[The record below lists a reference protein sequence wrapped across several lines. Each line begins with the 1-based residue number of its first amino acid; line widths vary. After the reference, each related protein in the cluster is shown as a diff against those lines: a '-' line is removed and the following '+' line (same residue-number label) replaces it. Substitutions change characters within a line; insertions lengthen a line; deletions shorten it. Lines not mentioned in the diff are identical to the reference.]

1 MAGSY
6 TRRIQL
12 YINGKEVNND
22 IRSIK
27 NEMNKLINE
36 QSRMTRGSK
45 EYLEAGAKIR
55 TLKGIV
61 QEHNDQLKATAKSW
75 FNLKAM
81 SENMNRYFMLFGSFV
96 GGVTGLIFSGKKAIT
111 TFAEFDDKVG
121 DVIKTTQLGKEAVM
135 GMNEEFKK
143 MDTRTAQ
150 LEILDLARVGG
161 KLGLTKEKDVEG
173 FVKAADKI
181 NVALK
186 EDLGGN
192 AEEAVNEIGKLVDIF
207 KVKEQFGIED
217 SMIKTGSA
225 INALGAASTA
235 NEGYIVEFTKRVAG
249 VAPQA
254 KISIENV
261 MGLAAT
267 LDSLGQTSEVS
278 STVYSAVITGMF
290 QDTETYSKIAG
301 MSVKAFSNLLKKDA
315 NEAFIKLLEGL
326 NGNGAGMEELTKK
339 MDDMGL
345 EGKRSIAV
353 LGVLAGNTK
362 TLRDQ
367 QALSNTEFNKG
378 TSILNEFNTKNNTAQ
393 AKLEKNRKELYNM
406 TVELGEKLMP
416 VLTMTTSGFTY
427 FVKSVSI
434 TTDWLIRNSGAIIT
448 VASAI
453 AVYSVAAKIEAY
465 WMEKTFQARMAN
477 MTAAKAHKAAEEAA
491 TKATELNI
499 IATTAQQEAEIA
511 SAEAKALKIAASKA
525 KRAAELAEIQSIEL
539 EIAATEAQA
548 LAEKSSVKSKEL
560 SIAATNAK
568 KLADNASQKAT
579 KLNIAATEAQAMA
592 DKAATGTTL
601 QGTMATK
608 AGELVKR
615 SSTAAT
621 LLFAAA
627 KALLTGNIGRASAAM
642 KVFNSTVGMSPL
654 GIIMSLLSLV
664 AGAFILFHKN
674 SEKARESVNNFYKDL
689 TTEKRNMNDLFEILK
704 KTKTGSEERKK
715 AIEEVNRV
723 YGQYLPSLLSE
734 KSTLI
739 DIEKAQ
745 TAANKALIQAVALK
759 SKESTL
765 QEIINESSQAQM
777 DSMKEMVFSVESKKG
792 ASVAGLFQN
801 DLMKLFEES
810 DRYTSIYDKKLQERI
825 GEVARKYNI
834 AFINVFEGM
843 KDVVSARKKE
853 KEEVKSL
860 NAFYDAYIGSLET
873 INGITSKSNDLNE
886 QIRQKRLALARAE
899 TKDEKQEIQVEIKRL
914 EALKKDSEKTVNSG
928 GYTPN
933 DKSKKKYSLT
943 DDLNYTRE
951 LYRLKNSFLD
961 GEIKTEEEYNRQKL
975 DLDIKYLDLR
985 IKANKDKEQ
994 ELSDIKQDFADKKL
1008 EKKKAE
1014 DKRLEALT
1022 EASTAADNEVQ
1033 KEKESYEKKL
1043 KELELYGKTKEQM
1056 TALELRAYESLNS
1069 EHLKKLN
1076 KLEADALKAGVERRM
1091 QAIDSGLQDLKMKNA
1106 DELSSITSLEQAKA
1120 LLSDSMSSKELRKIK
1135 TLEQAKEELKKK
1147 YQVDEEK
1154 FAREHL
1160 TKLLKLLQAVMSIDP
1175 LPGINLSNKLL
1186 SEADKKVLTERINE
1200 IKKTLGGLR
1209 AVSGNDEKTQEQLD
1223 KEARDKYATEFHT
1236 EQKKIDILGF
1246 TQDDWLALF
1255 DNLESGKVGVNE
1267 ISLAV
1272 SSLIEAWGM
1281 YNKFL
1286 SINENKQIKNYE
1298 KTNNERKK
1306 TLQKQL
1312 DRGVISQ
1319 EAYNSKVE
1327 ALDAEL
1333 DAKKEEISI
1342 RQAKREKALAIASI
1356 IQNTAASLIHLW
1368 LNPGFPM
1375 AIPLSILVGG
1385 IGAFQLATAMA
1396 TEIPGAE
1403 TGGFIDV
1410 LRSQDGKP
1418 FNAKYD
1424 PRKRGFVSG
1433 PTVIVGEKPNSSEYV
1448 VSDDGVNNPTIRPV
1462 LDILEMA
1469 RQNGNLAQINL
1480 PAIMNSMNPG
1490 RVSGRE
1496 TGGYFD
1502 MEKMANKS
1510 FLFSGENKVPD
1521 NNDVIEKMYQVL
1533 QMLNQRLEK
1542 PIKADVSLRGR
1553 NGIYEM
1559 MEEDNQL
1566 KNNTIL

>member
-36 QSRMTRGSK
+36 QARMTRGSK

-55 TLKGIV
+55 TLKGII
-61 QEHNDQLKATAKSW
+61 QEHNDQLKTTSRGW

-81 SENMNRYFMLFGSFV
+81 AENMNRYFILFGSFV
-96 GGVTGLIFSGKKAIT
+96 AGLTGIITGGKRAIT
-111 TFAEFDDKVG
+111 TFAEFDDKVS
-121 DVIKTTQLGKEAVM
+121 DVMKTTQLGKDAVM

-150 LEILDLARVGG
+150 LELLDLARAGG

-173 FVKAADKI
+173 FVKATDKI
-181 NVALK
+181 SVALK

-207 KVKEQFGIED
+207 KVKEKYGIEE
-217 SMIKTGSA
+217 SLLKTGSA

-254 KISIENV
+254 KISIQNV

-326 NGNGAGMEELTKK
+326 NGNGAGMEELTQK
-339 MDDMGL
+339 MDGLGL

-367 QALSNTEFNKG
+367 QKLSNDEFNKG
-378 TSILNEFNTKNNTAQ
+378 TSILNEFNTKNNNAQ
-393 AKLEKNRKELYNM
+393 ANLEKKKKELYNL
-406 TVELGEKLMP
+406 TVDLGQKLMP
-416 VLTMTTSGFTY
+416 VLTMSTSGFSY

-434 TTDWLIRNSGAIIT
+434 TTDWFIRNSRAIIT
-448 VASAI
+448 TTSAI
-453 AVYSVAAKIEAY
+453 AAY
-465 WMEKTFQARMAN
+465 T
-477 MTAAKAHKAAEEAA
+477 
-491 TKATELNI
+491 
-499 IATTAQQEAEIA
+499 
-511 SAEAKALKIAASKA
+511 
-525 KRAAELAEIQSIEL
+525 
-539 EIAATEAQA
+539 
-548 LAEKSSVKSKEL
+548 V
-560 SIAATNAK
+560 
-568 KLADNASQKAT
+568 AT
-579 KLNIAATEAQAMA
+579 KLATLWQQRSTAGTIANTIVTKAKTLATEGAFAATQ
-592 DKAATGTTL
+592 
-601 QGTMATK
+601 
-608 AGELVKR
+608 
-615 SSTAAT
+615 
-621 LLFAAA
+621 LLAAA
-627 KALLTGNIGRASAAM
+627 EMLLTGNIKGATQAM
-642 KVFNSTVGMSPL
+642 RVFTATTRLNPIGLLVGLITVA
-654 GIIMSLLSLV
+654 
-664 AGAFILFHKN
+664 AGAFMAFRDKADDAKSSNEDFLESLKTHTDSVIKEKN
-674 SEKARESVNNFYKDL
+674 EVNSLIRHIITLNEKSEYRKKLISELQEKYPDFLKNINTEKVSNAQLLLVLERVNSSYQQRLKLAGIKAREEAI
-689 TTEKRNMNDLFEILK
+689 EKKIVDNESRKLEI
-704 KTKTGSEERKK
+704 EEQLEELRKK
-715 AIEEVNRV
+715 A
-723 YGQYLPSLLSE
+723 
-734 KSTLI
+734 T
-739 DIEKAQ
+739 
-745 TAANKALIQAVALK
+745 TAGSSDDRLAKALESEYNTLAGKNKELSNQLDALSK
-759 SKESTL
+759 KESSL
-765 QEIINESSQAQM
+765 QESM
-777 DSMKEMVFSVESKKG
+777 DT
-792 ASVAGLFQN
+792 
-801 DLMKLFEES
+801 
-810 DRYTSIYDKKLQERI
+810 TS
-825 GEVARKYNI
+825 
-834 AFINVFEGM
+834 
-843 KDVVSARKKE
+843 
-853 KEEVKSL
+853 
-860 NAFYDAYIGSLET
+860 
-873 INGITSKSNDLNE
+873 
-886 QIRQKRLALARAE
+886 
-899 TKDEKQEIQVEIKRL
+899 L
-914 EALKKDSEKTVNSG
+914 EALKKQKAQIESGIKTTESQLATAKDKQLQDKIDF
-928 GYTPN
+928 YTGQLKQYNLQSKLLDEQIKNAKAAQTQKEPAAGDGFTPA
-933 DKSKKKYSLT
+933 DKNKKKYSLT
-943 DDLNYTRE
+943 DDLKYTRE
-951 LYRLKNSFLD
+951 LYRLKNRFLD

-985 IKANKDKEQ
+985 IKAHKDKE
-994 ELSDIKQDFADKKL
+994 EDLIDIQQDFADKKL

-1014 DKRLEALT
+1014 DKRLDALT
-1022 EASTAADNEVQ
+1022 EASTAADNELQ
-1033 KEKESYEKKL
+1033 KEKGSYEKKL
-1043 KELELYGKTKEQM
+1043 KELDLYGKTKEQM
-1056 TALELRAYESLNS
+1056 TALELKAYESLTS
-1069 EHLKKLN
+1069 EHLKKLD
-1076 KLEADALKAGVERRM
+1076 KLDADAIKAEIERKQ
-1091 QAIDSGLQDLKMKNA
+1091 QAFESGLQDLRMKNA
-1106 DELSSITSLEQAKA
+1106 DELSEITSLEQAKS
-1120 LLSDSMSSKELRKIK
+1120 LLAGTMSSDELNKIK
-1135 TLEQAKEELKKK
+1135 TLEQAKKALKKK
-1147 YQVDEEK
+1147 YQSEEEK
-1154 FAREHL
+1154 FTREHL
-1160 TKLLKLLQAVMSIDP
+1160 QEILTQLQQVVNTGNM
-1175 LPGINLSNKLL
+1175 PGIDLSNKLL
-1186 SEADKKVLTERINE
+1186 SEEEKKILIDRINE
-1200 IKKTLGGLR
+1200 IKKTMGGLR
-1209 AVSGNDEKTQEQLD
+1209 NESGSDNKTQQELD
-1223 KEARDKYATEFHT
+1223 KEARLENASAFHT

-1286 SINENKQIKNYE
+1286 SINENKQLKNYE

-1306 TLQKQL
+1306 TLQRQL
-1312 DRGVISQ
+1312 ERGVISQ

-1327 ALDAEL
+1327 ALDTEL

-1356 IQNTAASLIHLW
+1356 IQNTAASLIQLW
-1368 LNPGFPM
+1368 VKPGFPM

-1418 FNAKYD
+1418 FNAKFD

-1448 VSDDGVNNPTIRPV
+1448 VSDAGVNNPTIRPV

-1480 PAIMNSMNPG
+1480 PAIMNSMNLG

>member
-12 YINGKEVNND
+12 YINGKEVNNE

-27 NEMNKLINE
+27 SEMNKLINE
-36 QSRMTRGSK
+36 QYRMTRGSR

-55 TLKGIV
+55 TLKGII
-61 QEHNDQLKATAKSW
+61 QEHNDQLKTTAKSW

-81 SENMNRYFMLFGSFV
+81 GDNMNRYFVMFGSFIA
-96 GGVTGLIFSGKKAIT
+96 GVTGLIFSGKKAIT

-121 DVIKTTQLGKEAVM
+121 DVMKTTQLGKEAVM

-143 MDTRTAQ
+143 MNTRTAQ
-150 LEILDLARVGG
+150 LELLDLARVGG
-161 KLGLTKEKDVEG
+161 KLGLAKEKDVEG

-235 NEGYIVEFTKRVAG
+235 SEGYIVEFTKRVAG

-278 STVYSAVITGMF
+278 STVYSAVVTGMF

-326 NGNGAGMEELTKK
+326 NGNGAGMEELSKK

-353 LGVLAGNTK
+353 LGVLANNTK

-367 QALSNTEFNKG
+367 QKLSNNEFEKG
-378 TSILNEFNTKNNTAQ
+378 TSLINEFNTKNNTAK

-416 VLTMTTSGFTY
+416 VLTTSMSGFNY
-427 FVKSVSI
+427 FIKSVSVL
-434 TTDWLIRNSGAIIT
+434 TDWFIKYSGSIIT
-448 VASAI
+448 VTSAI
-453 AVYSVAAKIEAY
+453 AVYAVAAKIEAY
-465 WMEKTFQARMAN
+465 WMEKTFQARLAN

-499 IATTAQQEAEIA
+499 IATKAQQEAEIA
-511 SAEAKALKIAASKA
+511 SAEAKALKTAASKA
-525 KRAAELAEIQSIEL
+525 KKAAELAEIQSIEL
-539 EIAATEAQA
+539 GIAATEAQA

-568 KLADNASQKAT
+568 KIADNASQKAA
-579 KLNIAATEAQAMA
+579 KLNIAATEAQAIA
-592 DKAATGTTL
+592 DRAATKTTL

-627 KALLTGNIGRASAAM
+627 KAVLTGNIGRASAAM
-642 KVFNSTVGMSPL
+642 KVFSSTVGMSPL

-664 AGAFILFHKN
+664 TGAFILFHKN

-689 TTEKRNMNDLFEILK
+689 TSEKKNMNDLFEILK

-765 QEIINESSQAQM
+765 QEIINESSQTQM
-777 DSMKEMVFSVESKKG
+777 ESMKEMVSSVESKKG

-860 NAFYDAYIGSLET
+860 NDFYDAYIGSLQT
-873 INGITSKSNDLNE
+873 VNGITSKSNDLNE
-886 QIRQKRLALARAE
+886 QIRQKRIALARAE
-899 TKDEKQEIQVEIKRL
+899 TKDEKQEIQAEIKRL
-914 EALKKDSEKTVNSG
+914 EALKKDSEKTVTSS
-928 GYTPN
+928 YTRT

-943 DDLNYTRE
+943 DDLKYTQE
-951 LYRLKNSFLD
+951 LYILKNRFLD
-961 GEIKTEEEYNRQKL
+961 GDIKTEEEYNRQKL

-1022 EASTAADNEVQ
+1022 EASKAADSELQ
-1033 KEKESYEKKL
+1033 KEKESYAKKL
-1043 KELELYGKTKEQM
+1043 KELDLYGKTKEQM
-1056 TALELRAYESLNS
+1056 TDLELKAYESLTS
-1069 EHLKKLN
+1069 EHLKKLD
-1076 KLEADALKAGVERRM
+1076 KLDADAIKAEIERRQ
-1091 QAIDSGLQDLKMKNA
+1091 QAFESGLQDLRMKNA
-1106 DELSSITSLEQAKA
+1106 DELSQITSLEQAKA
-1120 LLSDSMSSKELRKIK
+1120 LLSDSMSSEELDKIK
-1135 TLEQAKEELKKK
+1135 NLEQAKKALKKK
-1147 YQVDEEK
+1147 YQADEEK
-1154 FAREHL
+1154 YSREHL
-1160 TKLLKLLQAVMSIDP
+1160 NELLKQLQEVMASGKFENIA
-1175 LPGINLSNKLL
+1175 LSDSLL
-1186 SEADKKVLTERINE
+1186 SEEEKKILTERINE
-1200 IKKTLGGLR
+1200 VKKLLGNLDTTSELSITDNTDLLGFSSNDWDIFFNNLQSGKIGIDEIAMATQALGNVWKSYNDFVSAGEQRQLKQFEKSQNKKKETL
-1209 AVSGNDEKTQEQLD
+1209 KKQLD
-1223 KEARDKYATEFHT
+1223 AG
-1236 EQKKIDILGF
+1236 L
-1246 TQDDWLALF
+1246 
-1255 DNLESGKVGVNE
+1255 
-1267 ISLAV
+1267 V
-1272 SSLIEAWGM
+1272 SQEN
-1281 YNKFL
+1281 YNKSL
-1286 SINENKQIKNYE
+1286 EDLDAE
-1298 KTNNERKK
+1298 TERKK
-1306 TLQKQL
+1306 AKF
-1312 DRGVISQ
+1312 DRDAAVRERNI
-1319 EAYNSKVE
+1319 
-1327 ALDAEL
+1327 ALMSAIVNTSV
-1333 DAKKEEISI
+1333 AVT
-1342 RQAKREKALAIASI
+1342 KALPNLIL
-1356 IQNTAASLIHLW
+1356 AA
-1368 LNPGFPM
+1368 
-1375 AIPLSILVGG
+1375 LVGAA
-1385 IGAFQLATAMA
+1385 GAFQIGTILSTPLPEM
-1396 TEIPGAE
+1396 PGAE
-1403 TGGFIDV
+1403 EGGFINV
-1410 LRSQDGKP
+1410 RRSQDGKL
-1418 FNAKYD
+1418 FNAKHD
-1424 PRKRGFVSG
+1424 PRKRGYVSG
-1433 PTVIVGEKPNSSEYV
+1433 ATIIVGEKPNSSEYV
-1448 VSDDGVNNPTIRPV
+1448 VSDAGVNNPTVRPV

-1480 PAIMNSMNPG
+1480 PAILNSMYPSF
-1490 RVSGRE
+1490 SGRE
-1496 TGGYFD
+1496 RGGYAD
-1502 MEKMANKS
+1502 IQNSEPAKYHSIQNDSNTMMMELIRQNTLVMQDLRNK
-1510 FLFSGENKVPD
+1510 LGEKLTA
-1521 NNDVIEKMYQVL
+1521 E
-1533 QMLNQRLEK
+1533 
-1542 PIKADVSLRGR
+1542 VSLKGK
-1553 NGIYEM
+1553 NGILERM
-1559 MEEDNQL
+1559 QELESLTDNANL
-1566 KNNTIL
+1566 